1 MSDYILT
8 YSKIKFYPLE
18 PKIEDIRIEDIA
30 HALSLMTRANGHI
43 KHFYSIAQ
51 HSINCYKE
59 ARRRNYSREVQLGCL
74 LHDASES
81 YISDITRPVKRNLAE
96 YMPIEERLQEMIYE
110 KYGIGGFSEDDQA
123 KIKDIDDALL
133 HYEFLDLMGVGIFDD
148 DPYIAMEHDFGQADF
163 AKVEKEFKR
172 CFRMLSNDGICNSF
186 VGIDG
191 CKGGYVAINIMN
203 HDFEIKMFENIAE
216 LCQEYSESDS
226 IIIDMPIGLPESMQ
240 DIRPDSAARKVLSSR
255 ASCIFNTPS
264 RQAIYENE
272 YPDANETNRRVL
284 GKGLSKQSFAISNKI
299 RDIDEFLNKEPEW
312 RNKLIESH
320 PEVCFAMLNAN
331 GNGPEPIF
339 ENKKTPVGIEKRLD
353 LLSKYYDRT
362 DEIRELIHSD
372 IKLKWFK
379 DDVIDALCLAVTGM
393 LGFENGFKTIPEDP
407 IEDSMR
413 ILMQM
418 VYAQ

>member
-1 MSDYILT
+1 MADYILT
-8 YSKIKFYPLE
+8 YSKMKFYPLE
-18 PKIEDIRIEDIA
+18 PKVDDIKIEDIA

-59 ARRRNYSREVQLGCL
+59 AKKRNYSRAVQLGCL

-81 YISDITRPVKRNLAE
+81 YISDITRPVKRNLPE
-96 YMPIEERLQEMIYE
+96 YLSIEERLQEMIYE
-110 KYGIGGFSEDDQA
+110 KYRIGDLSSEDRE
-123 KIKDIDDALL
+123 KIKDIDDAIL
-133 HYEFLDLMGVGIFDD
+133 HYEFLDLMGVGIFEDE
-148 DPYIAMEHDFGQADF
+148 PYIAMEHDFGQTDF
-163 AKVEKEFKR
+163 VKVEKQYLN
-172 CFRMLSNDGICNSF
+172 CFRMLSSEGTGNSY

-191 CKGGYVAINIMN
+191 CKDGYVAINIMD
-203 HDFEIKMFENIAE
+203 HDFEIKMFDNISD
-216 LCQEYSESDS
+216 LCKEYSDSDS
-226 IIIDMPIGLPESMQ
+226 IIIDMPIGLPENIQ

-255 ASCIFNTPS
+255 ASCVFNTPS

-272 YPDANETNRRVL
+272 YPDANETNRNIL

-299 RDIDEFLNKEPEW
+299 RDIDEFLYKEPKW

-320 PEVCFAMLNAN
+320 PEVCFAMLNAKI
-331 GNGPEPIF
+331 NGPEPIYD
-339 ENKKTPVGIEKRLD
+339 NKKTPTGIEKRLD

-372 IKLKWFK
+372 AKLKRFK

-393 LGFENGFKTIPEDP
+393 LGFENGFMTIPENP
-407 IEDSMR
+407 MKDSMG

-418 VYAQ
+418 VYAV